1 MKPLTCAAAR
11 RRLHA
16 FHDGELPVADQI
28 AVEAHI
34 DWCDE
39 CAAALADFRLMG
51 TALRVGALGRDGR
64 LHDKGAALA
73 AQVVGLHKAEQD
85 ASLFARVQRIFDDM
99 HLVYAGIGAAIAS
112 VLCIAI
118 MLSMMRFAT
127 AERPDSL
134 AAIVDLMAT
143 PGSSA
148 KTIVMDP
155 ASHQRGTARFQAASE
170 NAEQDAVFALAA
182 IVTRDGRLA
191 NFNRL
196 RMSSRKSTRE
206 EVDLVEALMDAV
218 SRARIDP
225 TSIDGTRNAAA
236 GMVWLVTSTTVRAT
250 KILGV
255 DLPLPPATKKSITR
269 LERSQFRAESLTR
282 A

>member
-16 FHDGELPVADQI
+16 FHDGELGVADQI

-34 DWCDE
+34 DWCDD
-39 CAAALADFRLMG
+39 CATALADFRLMG
-51 TALRVGALGRDGR
+51 TALRVGALGRDGQ

-73 AQVVGLHKAEQD
+73 AQVVGLRKAEQD

-99 HLVYAGIGAAIAS
+99 HLVYAGIGATIAS
-112 VLCIAI
+112 VLCVAI

-148 KTIVMDP
+148 STIVMDP
-155 ASHQRGTARFQAASE
+155 ASHQRGTARFHAASE
-170 NAEQDAVFALAA
+170 SAEQDAVFALAA

-196 RMSSRKSTRE
+196 RMSHRKSTRE

-218 SRARIDP
+218 SRARIEP
-225 TSIDGTRNAAA
+225 ASMDGTHNAAA

-250 KILGV
+250 KILGM
-255 DLPLPPATKKSITR
+255 DLPLPPGVKKRMTR
-269 LERSQFRAESLTR
+269 FEPSQAPASRT
-282 A
+282 

>member
-1 MKPLTCAAAR
+1 
-11 RRLHA
+11 
-16 FHDGELPVADQI
+16 
-28 AVEAHI
+28 
-34 DWCDE
+34 
-39 CAAALADFRLMG
+39 
-51 TALRVGALGRDGR
+51 
-64 LHDKGAALA
+64 
-73 AQVVGLHKAEQD
+73 
-85 ASLFARVQRIFDDM
+85 
-99 HLVYAGIGAAIAS
+99 
-112 VLCIAI
+112 

-127 AERPDSL
+127 AGRPDSL

-148 KTIVMDP
+148 NTIVMDP

-170 NAEQDAVFALAA
+170 SAEQDAVFALAA

-191 NFNRL
+191 NFSRL

-218 SRARIDP
+218 SRARIEP
-225 TSIDGTRNAAA
+225 NSMDGTHNAAA

-255 DLPLPPATKKSITR
+255 DLPLPPGTKKRMTR
-269 LERSQFRAESLTR
+269 YEPLQSHAETLAR
-282 A
+282 I